1 MLAHLKSEIKEKCEI
16 EESKEGGDDRIE
28 EEYDR
33 VEKKKMTEK
42 RKKMTK
48 RRRKVCFI
56 RILQAH
62 NVCV

>member
-1 MLAHLKSEIKEKCEI
+1 MT
-16 EESKEGGDDRIE
+16 RVE

-33 VEKKKMTEK
+33 EEKKKMTEK